1 TPANTGDVIANATLE
16 SLFGSM
22 DFCACDHCRSIL
34 SPAAYL
40 VDLLLFLD
48 DPTETQ
54 NPQTVL
60 LARRPDIKHL
70 PLTCENTNT
79 ALPYIDVVNE
89 TLDYYIANGLTLE
102 KNTLEE
108 YLGHD
113 TNGVASE
120 DLLASPQFVM
130 DTAYTTLRNES
141 FPPPLPFHQPLEKLR
156 RYFNKFEVALSLG
169 MERLRKSDDL
179 ERGAN
184 PYGWRDILMEEIGF
198 SRAEYDILTD
208 STAVPLW

>member
-1 TPANTGDVIANATLE
+1 DPFVQSFAADVGGADQASLIYDKAVQVHNAVLNIALSYLTARTAPVVGVHGPASVLDPAPANAGDVIAYATLE

-48 DPTETQ
+48 QPNPPAKTE

-60 LARRPDIKHL
+60 LERRPDIQHL

-89 TLDYYIANGLTLE
+89 TLEYFIAN
-102 KNTLEE
+102 N
-108 YLGHD
+108 
-113 TNGVASE
+113 S
-120 DLLASPQFVM
+120 
-130 DTAYTTLRNES
+130 
-141 FPPPLPFHQPLEKLR
+141 
-156 RYFNKFEVALSLG
+156 
-169 MERLRKSDDL
+169 
-179 ERGAN
+179 
-184 PYGWRDILMEEIGF
+184 
-198 SRAEYDILTD
+198 
-208 STAVPLW
+208 